1 MVYVFL
7 ADGFEET
14 EAIVPIDI
22 LRRGELEVA
31 TVGVTGQVVTS
42 SHGVPVVCDVLA
54 CEILPDETCEAVI
67 LPGGMPGT
75 LNLEKSE
82 KVKEFILWA
91 IENNVVIGA
100 ICAAPSILGHLGL
113 LKDKQATCYM
123 GFEEQL
129 YGAKTLK
136 AQVVKDGNIITAC
149 GAGAA
154 FDFAFELLTAITKSE
169 VETRKNKKAIMIK
182 E

>member
-22 LRRGELEVA
+22 LRRGELDVA

-91 IENNVVIGA
+91 IENKVVIGA
-100 ICAAPSILGHLGL
+100 ICAAPSILGHMGL
-113 LKDKQATCYM
+113 LKDKKATCYM

-129 YGAKTLK
+129 YGAETLK
-136 AQVVKDGNIITAC
+136 EQVVKDGNIITAC

-169 VETRKNKKAIMIK
+169 AETRKNKKAIMIK